1 MYSHLPSNK
10 VHPTPRKVSLLYHTF
25 REVKGEVHM
34 KKQKSIRETM
44 SKEKLKEI
52 ETMIS
57 ATKDKKAKYL
67 MKQLLFMTFEELESL
82 EKELP

>member
-1 MYSHLPSNK
+1 
-10 VHPTPRKVSLLYHTF
+10 
-25 REVKGEVHM
+25 M